1 MLSNEF
7 DNKMEKIS
15 KFESQEQREDTY
27 AIKNTVLKS
36 FLIIGVDCE
45 YPVLLELNIMKKRVV
60 AENLGA

>member
-7 DNKMEKIS
+7 DNKTEKIS
-15 KFESQEQREDTY
+15 KFESQEQKEDTY

-45 YPVLLELNIMKKRVV
+45 YPVLL
-60 AENLGA
+60 